1 MASTRGSRDPGG
13 EGAGSRA
20 RTKRAAAAAVSR
32 AAAAAVLFA
41 AVLDS

>member
-1 MASTRGSRDPGG
+1 MASTRGSRVVG